1 MTTKTIFSGFGGQGV
16 LSMGFTLANAAM
28 LEGRYVT
35 YLPSYGVEVRGG
47 TANCTVVVSDEEIA
61 SPVASEPE
69 VVVAMNQP
77 SFNRFQNI
85 LQAGGLMCVNASLVN
100 ASSVRSDIEVLSIP
114 TSELAEKLGTIKVAN
129 MIMLGVL
136 IRASNIISFDAM
148 IKNLA
153 ELLGEGKSKLIKLNR
168 EALERASLRQEHD
181 NNGDHAVVRQSR
193 ECARRAS
200 HVSELLGR
208 EGVNIRAISV
218 ADTSDISTVRFVVDD
233 PRRQRTFSRATVS
246 TRARQ
251 ASLPSRP

>member
-1 MTTKTIFSGFGGQGV
+1 MTTNTIFSGFGGQGV
-16 LSMGFTLANAAM
+16 LSMGFTLASAAM

-69 VVVAMNQP
+69 FVVAMNQP

-85 LQAGGLMCVNASLVN
+85 LQSGGLMCVNASLVN

-114 TSELAEKLGTIKVAN
+114 TSELAEQLGTIKVAN
-129 MIMLGVL
+129 MIMLGAL

-168 EALERASLRQEHD
+168 EALERGFNYVKE
-181 NNGDHAVVRQSR
+181 
-193 ECARRAS
+193 
-200 HVSELLGR
+200 
-208 EGVNIRAISV
+208 
-218 ADTSDISTVRFVVDD
+218 
-233 PRRQRTFSRATVS
+233 
-246 TRARQ
+246 
-251 ASLPSRP
+251 